1 MLTHRLVYPGWVLT
15 SDLRPQRAHPMVVDA
30 VLAVAPLNLTYI
42 GQFGSGL
49 SYDGAQPP
57 PENVNFQT
65 GRTFRNASG
74 GSSGWN
80 IDNPLYGSGLTVR
93 EYSVGILASG
103 KYDGTRGRL
112 VDQGTGSG
120 VYTVGIAFDPS
131 AVFYA
136 AAVDTSNNVSIVN
149 ASTSYLNMESGFACV
164 MTLRA
169 DKKARMYL
177 RTKSGKK
184 EYGEGAALAGT
195 PTNLAT
201 NQQFT
206 LLCNQDTPRQPNVWG
221 GVSHFVVWPF
231 ALDDARAWQFA
242 DNPLGNFAGP
252 RDLLSSGMAVAS
264 GGGAR
269 SRGLIIQ

>member
-1 MLTHRLVYPGWVLT
+1 MLTQRFVYPGWVLT
-15 SDLRPQRAHPMVVDA
+15 SDLMPQRAHPMVADA
-30 VLAVAPLNLTYI
+30 IIGVAPKKLIYL
-42 GQFGSGL
+42 GVPEFGL
-49 SYDGAQPP
+49 SYNGSNPQ

-65 GRTFRNASG
+65 GRTFRNSG
-74 GSSGWN
+74 GSGGWAVN
-80 IDNPLYGSGLTVR
+80 NPLYGTGATVL

-120 VYTVGIAFDPS
+120 VYTVQIGFDPS
-131 AVFYA
+131 GVFY
-136 AAVDTSNNVSIVN
+136 VWGIDTSNNISSIT

-177 RTKSGKK
+177 RTRSGKK
-184 EYGEGAALAGT
+184 EYGEGSALAGT

-201 NQQFT
+201 NQQFS
-206 LLCNQDTPRQPNVWG
+206 LLCNLDMPRQPNVWG

-242 DNPLGNFAGP
+242 DNPLGNFTGP
-252 RDLLSSGMAVAS
+252 RDRLSSGVAVAS
-264 GGGAR
+264 NTAR